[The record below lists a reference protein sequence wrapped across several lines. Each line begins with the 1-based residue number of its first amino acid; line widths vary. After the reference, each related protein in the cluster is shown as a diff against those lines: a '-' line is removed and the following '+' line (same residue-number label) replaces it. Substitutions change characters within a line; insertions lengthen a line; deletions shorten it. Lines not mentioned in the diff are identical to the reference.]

1 MIIKIIQ
8 NILNITMRKIIKN
21 VFLLLSYQN
30 QIRNEMEFEYSR

>member
-30 QIRNEMEFEYSR
+30 QIRNEMESEYSR